1 MALLEVKDLKT
12 YFHTRNG
19 PVRAV
24 DGVSFDVERGET
36 LGIVG
41 ESGSGKSVSC
51 YSLLGLIPQPPG
63 RIEEGSAILDGEVD
77 LLNCSEKKLQSI
89 RGSRISMIFQDPMT
103 SLNPYLKISTQLVEA
118 LRTHESMSR
127 KQALARSIKALE
139 EVGITEASTRVQFY
153 PHEFSGGMRQ
163 RVMIAMAMITHPEI
177 LIADEPTTALDVTVQ
192 AQILELI
199 KERQRANN
207 SAVILITHDLGV
219 VAGMCDRINVMYAG
233 KIVESGT
240 AEDIFKRAQH
250 PYTIA
255 LQRSIPSLGSK
266 GSPLYTIPGL
276 PPDLSKPIPG
286 DAFAMREGITSG
298 GKWDNT
304 PPPIVQVSDTH
315 WVRESDVIL
324 PPLEEVLDES

>member
-1 MALLEVKDLKT
+1 MPILEVKDLKT

-19 PVRAV
+19 VVRAV
-24 DGVSFDVERGET
+24 DGVSFSVKRGET

-63 RIEEGSAILDGEVD
+63 RIEGGQALLDGKTD
-77 LLNCSEKKLQSI
+77 LLSASEKTLQGI
-89 RGSRISMIFQDPMT
+89 RGRKISMIFQDPMT
-103 SLNPYLKISTQLVEA
+103 SLNPYLRVSTQLIEA
-118 LRTHESMSR
+118 LRIHENLT
-127 KQALARSIKALE
+127 KKEALARATKALE
-139 EVGITEASTRVQFY
+139 EVGITEAPTRIQFY

-199 KERQRANN
+199 RERQKVNN

-240 AEDIFKRAQH
+240 ADDIFKNAQH
-250 PYTIA
+250 PYTVA
-255 LQRSIPSLGSK
+255 LQRAGVGTPRGARIGRSSPATGGGARWLTISLSWR
-266 GSPLYTIPGL
+266 
-276 PPDLSKPIPG
+276 
-286 DAFAMREGITSG
+286 A
-298 GKWDNT
+298 
-304 PPPIVQVSDTH
+304 
-315 WVRESDVIL
+315 
-324 PPLEEVLDES
+324 